1 MNVSCPK
8 ARSPVNVLIFIILVN
23 SILLFLQPVSGM
35 ATGTLN
41 TSHEKVFSY
50 SVKII
55 NPRKKSE
62 YVIKKLRINN
72 VFKSIDDLK
81 DTLSTV
87 NVASTIDQVGFIEP
101 GHGAKGRQQWLTDSE
116 DLKDMYSLHQYRNVK
131 FYFGAIVS
139 KKQAVVGPLVKAV
152 VSPSVKS
159 VSSHQSQNLL
169 AKKNRY
175 DNHAEKMI
183 EVESIEEELEN
194 KHNGT
199 YSREQLRAWAHL
211 IQMGKHDSLDLA
223 PNKPF
228 WKTPSGNKG
237 SPLPQSDSTVAV
249 SPGKKIQL
257 QGQLFD
263 QLLKWHDL
271 LEKGGIDQQQY
282 NGIQASIMEN
292 VKKF

>member
-1 MNVSCPK
+1 M
-8 ARSPVNVLIFIILVN
+8 
-23 SILLFLQPVSGM
+23 
-35 ATGTLN
+35 
-41 TSHEKVFSY
+41 
-50 SVKII
+50 
-55 NPRKKSE
+55 
-62 YVIKKLRINN
+62 
-72 VFKSIDDLK
+72 FKSIDDLK

-116 DLKDMYSLHQYRNVK
+116 DLKDMYSLHQYKNEIL
-131 FYFGAIVS
+131 FWCY
-139 KKQAVVGPLVKAV
+139 
-152 VSPSVKS
+152 SVKEASCSRS
-159 VSSHQSQNLL
+159 VSESCSKSFGEKRKQYQSQNLL

-194 KHNGT
+194 KLNGT

-228 WKTPSGNKG
+228 WRTPSGNKG

-257 QGQLFD
+257 QGQLVD